1 MVRFLV
7 LFIPILFGFFSARGW
22 YTCRHCS
29 FGGNPCDA
37 EVQIKSITERENERK
52 TKREWVRERES
63 EREGGRG
70 VRARSSAQTQLP
82 GKHTKYAYSDS
93 TSPEAYKIRVS
104 PNLADTQTQLPGKHI
119 QNVPTCTVLRL
130 NFLGSIQNMHTY
142 IRLVQWLNF
151 LGSKQN
157 VHTNN

>member
-1 MVRFLV
+1 M
-7 LFIPILFGFFSARGW
+7 
-22 YTCRHCS
+22 
-29 FGGNPCDA
+29 
-37 EVQIKSITERENERK
+37 
-52 TKREWVRERES
+52 RER
-63 EREGGRG
+63 GGRG

-130 NFLGSIQNMHTY
+130 NFLGSIQNMHTQTQLPRKHIKYEYHLTWLIHRLNFLGSTYKMCLPVLRLNFLGSIQNMHTY
-142 IRLVQWLNF
+142 IRLVQ
-151 LGSKQN
+151 
-157 VHTNN
+157 